1 MSYFTYPP
9 VLALFRVYQNL
20 SPVLHNTSLIFV
32 KLTSRVCM
40 HTPTKWLSSNDIPIQ
55 LTPRHCDDYYCS
67 WDVLLYPFT
76 AFSFFSISTNID
88 SAYQPAGYSEQL
100 TPRVISQSDTPP
112 QVCPSRVLFTLSHYI
127 SYSIVTLIYWTIF
140 YRFQSTLCM
149 FGTMV
154 PKFDFEW
161 IDFIKLIPT
170 KIDLKINQFIFW
182 YSHIKVSWKINL
194 KLKSII

>member
-1 MSYFTYPP
+1 
-9 VLALFRVYQNL
+9 
-20 SPVLHNTSLIFV
+20 
-32 KLTSRVCM
+32 M
-40 HTPTKWLSSNDIPIQ
+40 HTPTKWLSLNDIPIQ
-55 LTPRHCDDYYCS
+55 PTPRHRESVTTINVLRMSCFTHSSFSRPFLYLQILTSRTKPYY
-67 WDVLLYPFT
+67 V
-76 AFSFFSISTNID
+76 
-88 SAYQPAGYSEQL
+88 QL
-100 TPRVISQSDTPP
+100 ITQVISRSDTPS